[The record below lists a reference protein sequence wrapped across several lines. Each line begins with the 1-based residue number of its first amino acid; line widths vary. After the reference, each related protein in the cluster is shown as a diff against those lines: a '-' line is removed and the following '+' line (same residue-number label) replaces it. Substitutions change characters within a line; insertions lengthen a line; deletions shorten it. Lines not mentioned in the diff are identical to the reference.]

1 MKSHPPTERGVSQS
15 TLSRARA
22 LIEAAEKAT
31 AAPWDTAPTGA
42 WRNGIVSPAG
52 DAELG
57 NWMVAE
63 IIRWTGDR
71 DFIIAARNDAPAIA
85 AALVEALAAH
95 QALGESIRLYAEGC
109 IRDGVVDRADDAH
122 MAVALPNQRH

>member
-31 AAPWDTAPTGA
+31 AATWGTAPTGA

-85 AALVEALAAH
+85 AALVEAVELIRAIPESLYMNVETREAFAKAARAWLAKH
-95 QALGESIRLYAEGC
+95 AEKE
-109 IRDGVVDRADDAH
+109 
-122 MAVALPNQRH
+122 

>member
-1 MKSHPPTERGVSQS
+1 MSDT

-31 AAPWDTAPTGA
+31 AAPWERAPTGA
-42 WRNGIVSPAG
+42 WRNGIVSPSG

-57 NWMVAE
+57 NWMVVE

-71 DFIIAARNDAPAIA
+71 DFIVTARNDAPAIA
-85 AALVEALAAH
+85 AALVEAAELIREFAIGLETDKAAGLGMTDTLERSMARKQAARAWLAKH
-95 QALGESIRLYAEGC
+95 GDET
-109 IRDGVVDRADDAH
+109 
-122 MAVALPNQRH
+122 

>member
-1 MKSHPPTERGVSQS
+1 MSDT

-31 AAPWDTAPTGA
+31 AAPWERAPTGA
-42 WRNGIVSPAG
+42 WRNGIVSPSG

-57 NWMVAE
+57 NWMVVE

-71 DFIIAARNDAPAIA
+71 DFIVTARNDAPAIA
-85 AALVEALAAH
+85 AALVEAVDLLKRLTDRPGAG
-95 QALGESIRLYAEGC
+95 QADHC
-109 IRDGVVDRADDAH
+109 IRDARAWLAKH
-122 MAVALPNQRH
+122 VEKA